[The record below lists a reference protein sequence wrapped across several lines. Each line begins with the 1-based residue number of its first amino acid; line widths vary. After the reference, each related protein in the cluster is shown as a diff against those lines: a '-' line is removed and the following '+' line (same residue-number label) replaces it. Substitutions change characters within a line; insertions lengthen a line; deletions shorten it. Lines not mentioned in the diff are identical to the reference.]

1 MKLGSAF
8 TLDNEFKKDMLLSFY
23 DWPNVESSTI
33 LSTQNTK
40 KSHKQKK
47 SIFKQENYVSSSTNV
62 VIPDEVAGTDTIL
75 RETIDEAAP
84 KARRNLN
91 IKLIH

>member
-1 MKLGSAF
+1 MNLGSAF
-8 TLDNEFKKDMLLSFY
+8 TLDTEFKKDMLLSFY

-33 LSTQNTK
+33 LSTQ
-40 KSHKQKK
+40 SHKQKK
-47 SIFKQENYVSSSTNV
+47 SIFKQENYVSSTNV
-62 VIPDEVAGTDTIL
+62 IGVSDEIALNEINL
-75 RETIDEAAP
+75 RETIDEAP

>member
-1 MKLGSAF
+1 MNLGSAF

-47 SIFKQENYVSSSTNV
+47 SIFKQENYVSSSNV
-62 VIPDEVAGTDTIL
+62 VIPDDVPTNEINL
-75 RETIDEAAP
+75 RETIDEAP

>member
-1 MKLGSAF
+1 
-8 TLDNEFKKDMLLSFY
+8 MLLSFY

-40 KSHKQKK
+40 NKHVQKK
-47 SIFKQENYVSSSTNV
+47 SIFKQENYISSNS
-62 VIPDEVAGTDTIL
+62 VIPEDEVLSQKINLKD
-75 RETIDEAAP
+75 TIDEVP

-91 IKLIH
+91 IKLVH

>member
-1 MKLGSAF
+1 MSNGTENMGLTFGGDIGFGAEIKKQISNDTPKQQPDQAQDSSRNALNVGAAF

-40 KSHKQKK
+40 LKIQ
-47 SIFKQENYVSSSTNV
+47 
-62 VIPDEVAGTDTIL
+62 
-75 RETIDEAAP
+75 
-84 KARRNLN
+84 
-91 IKLIH
+91 

>member
-1 MKLGSAF
+1 
-8 TLDNEFKKDMLLSFY
+8 MLLSFY

-40 KSHKQKK
+40 NKHVQKK
-47 SIFKQENYVSSSTNV
+47 SIFKQENYISSNS
-62 VIPDEVAGTDTIL
+62 VIPEDEALSQKINLKD
-75 RETIDEAAP
+75 TIDEVP

-91 IKLIH
+91 IKLVH